1 MDFEI
6 SEQMSTIL
14 EMVGDFMDRE
24 VIPLEG
30 EMLHGDPAVLE
41 ERVRAAQD
49 KVRQMGVW
57 APNHPVEF
65 GGLGLSMVD
74 HGLLSEALGRSPLGH
89 VVFGTQA
96 PDAGNIEILHSH
108 ATDEQRVE
116 GLTANGRCAQQHT
129 PGGGLIGGG

>member
-6 SEQMSTIL
+6 SEQMTTIL
-14 EMVGDFMDRE
+14 EMVREFMDRE

-30 EMLHGDPAVLE
+30 EMLHGDPAALE
-41 ERVRAAQD
+41 ERVRSAQD

-96 PDAGNIEILHSH
+96 PDAGQHRDPAH
-108 ATDEQRVE
+108 ARHRRAARA
-116 GLTANGRCAQQHT
+116 LPAPAGRR
-129 PGGGLIGGG
+129 